1 MKDFQIRRKIH
12 PKQKVMV
19 LLKEDYETGILT
31 PAIVEEVLTQTEE
44 HYRGI
49 KVRVQKEEH
58 ESEEVKQIRMENP
71 DYRRIGR
78 VKEIVKHRH
87 TEPH

>member
-1 MKDFQIRRKIH
+1 MKDFQIRKKIH

-49 KVRVQKEEH
+49 KVRIQKEEH

-78 VKEIVKHRH
+78 VKEIVKYRH